1 MPLFGKG
8 TLAAQTAAPLGIQF
22 PASGHIAPEFER
34 LANVLLGRGCGNPA
48 LITYPHD
55 AAFEFLDSVDF
66 SSLHPLDTMKLRNK
80 DQNVISRHC

>member
-1 MPLFGKG
+1 
-8 TLAAQTAAPLGIQF
+8 
-22 PASGHIAPEFER
+22 
-34 LANVLLGRGCGNPA
+34 VLLGRGCGNPA

>member
-1 MPLFGKG
+1 MWYA
-8 TLAAQTAAPLGIQF
+8 TTDAQV
-22 PASGHIAPEFER
+22 GHIAAEFER

-55 AAFEFLDSVDF
+55 AVFEFLDSVDF

>member
-1 MPLFGKG
+1 MGSSS
-8 TLAAQTAAPLGIQF
+8 AIARNVQF
-22 PASGHIAPEFER
+22 VSDARLTSQVGHIAAEFER